1 MLKVHNLDHS
11 SRFNEENLVYK
22 KEKVNLLEF
31 VSQNDEL
38 LLVSDDEITTIFH
51 ENEYEE
57 VYHYKVHN
65 ATSGKVVSLS

>member
-11 SRFNEENLVYK
+11 SRLSEENLVYK

-57 VYHYKVHN
+57 AYHYKVHN

>member
-11 SRFNEENLVYK
+11 SRLNEENLVYK

-38 LLVSDDEITTIFH
+38 LLMSDDEITTIFH

>member
-1 MLKVHNLDHS
+1 MLKIHNLDHS
-11 SRFNEENLVYK
+11 SRLNEENLVYK

-38 LLVSDDEITTIFH
+38 LLVSDDEISTIFH

-57 VYHYKVHN
+57 VYHYKVRN